1 LAPAITLPARA
12 ATDAKGN
19 TSITI
24 DPSQGGGAMGG
35 AVLAYS
41 MGSTVFRSGAF
52 AKAYPN
58 EKVYRHS
65 LAEEAQSIRTGLS
78 VLGTQNVPPD
88 KMDASWKTLKTL
100 DADGMLECWILLDH
114 ADQGIAQDYVTYR
127 AAHRDLLQAYIAKYD
142 VHPM

>member
-1 LAPAITLPARA
+1 MRIRW
-12 ATDAKGN
+12 
-19 TSITI
+19 
-24 DPSQGGGAMGG
+24 
-35 AVLAYS
+35 
-41 MGSTVFRSGAF
+41 GSTIFRSGAF

-78 VLGTQNVPPD
+78 VLATQNVPAE
-88 KMDASWKTLKTL
+88 KMDASWKTLKAL

-114 ADQGIAQDYVTYR
+114 ADQGIAQDYVAYR

-142 VHPM
+142 VHPL